1 MVILIYNLIFELGD
15 NLLTA
20 LCVAKKCNMVEKHH
34 KVVLVEAH
42 LSNEDGDQNATNSVP
57 PRIEWKLVENYDDQS
72 LDENTEFSYQSQ
84 SYAVSFYFLLLK
96 KNRNR

>member
-1 MVILIYNLIFELGD
+1 
-15 NLLTA
+15 
-20 LCVAKKCNMVEKHH
+20 MVEKHN

-42 LSNEDGDQNATNSVP
+42 LSGEDGEQNGTNSVP

-84 SYAVSFYFLLLK
+84 SYAVSIIFDLFLK
-96 KNRNR
+96 KSKSLQ